1 VQILIYCWNKL
12 NLGTN
17 MSVKVGWSEL
27 RSHYGERIHGGGYK
41 TDWREGLVI
50 FIILNVL
57 VIIWFISLMRT
68 I

>member
-1 VQILIYCWNKL
+1 
-12 NLGTN
+12 

-57 VIIWFISLMRT
+57 VIIWFISFMRT